1 MKNLW
6 QVRRARAEDVKTIHF
21 FLDQLETKNNNIK
34 IFTEIYLYNI
44 IQTHVIYLV
53 AESDSEVIGF
63 ISCHGQLLLHHL
75 GCVFEI
81 QEFFVLDTYRSK
93 GIGAIL
99 LAELENILKQKEI
112 VSFEVTAQN
121 KRLQTHQFYLKNG
134 FTQSHLKFTKLV

>member
-1 MKNLW
+1 MKNFW

-21 FLDQLETKNNNIK
+21 FLDQLETKKNNIK

-63 ISCHGQLLLHHL
+63 ISCHEQLLLHHV
-75 GCVFEI
+75 GYVFEI

>member
-1 MKNLW
+1 MKDLW
-6 QVRRARAEDVKTIHF
+6 QVRRARAEDVNTIHF
-21 FLDQLETKNNNIK
+21 FLNQLETRNFDIE
-34 IFTEIYLYNI
+34 IFTEIYSQNI
-44 IQTHVIYLV
+44 SQTHAIYLV
-53 AESDSEVIGF
+53 AEFDSKVIGF

-75 GCVFEI
+75 GYVFEI
-81 QEFFVLDTYRSK
+81 QEFFVLDTYRNK

-99 LAELENILKQKEI
+99 LAELENILKQKKI